1 MRISDWSSDVCSSD
15 LPYLR
20 ELRQHA
26 VNAVLGLVDILQE
39 KDRAIEIGQIRRSDQ
54 RGENRQIATKEPAH
68 RLARPKRPRAPT
80 LLHKAVIGGI
90 RVAVDRCFPFK
101 SKAPERIPGQ
111 FSPCARSIGAI
122 TGDKTGPGGKTG

>member
-90 RVAVDRCFPFK
+90 RVAVDRCFR
-101 SKAPERIPGQ
+101 SEERRVGKE
-111 FSPCARSIGAI
+111 CVRTCRARWW
-122 TGDKTGPGGKTG
+122 PYH

>member
-1 MRISDWSSDVCSSD
+1 MILRPPRYTLTDTL
-15 LPYLR
+15 LPYATR
-20 ELRQHA
+20 FRS
-26 VNAVLGLVDILQE
+26 GLVDILQE

-54 RGENRQIATKEPAH
+54 RGENRQIATKVPAH

-90 RVAVDRCFPFK
+90 RVAVDRCFTFK

-111 FSPCARSIGAI
+111 FSP
-122 TGDKTGPGGKTG
+122 

>member
-68 RLARPKRPRAPT
+68 RLSRPNRPRSPPSSDE
-80 LLHKAVIGGI
+80 
-90 RVAVDRCFPFK
+90 RPFGY
-101 SKAPERIPGQ
+101 SFFITFCSR
-111 FSPCARSIGAI
+111 FSPFPLPTTFLLSLLSLSFLSFFSFFF
-122 TGDKTGPGGKTG
+122 

>member
-39 KDRAIEIGQIRRSDQ
+39 KDRAIEIGQIRLSDQ
-54 RGENRQIATKEPAH
+54 RGENRQIAPKEQAH
-68 RLARPKRPRAPT
+68 RLDRPKRPRAPT
-80 LLHKAVIGGI
+80 LLPKAVIGGT
-90 RVAVDRCFPFK
+90 RVGVDRCFPLK
-101 SKAPERIPGQ
+101 SKAPARISGHFPQ
-111 FSPCARSIGAI
+111 KTHSIVS
-122 TGDKTGPGGKTG
+122 